1 MKAYETSTYT
11 PEYPL
16 DSLCNHGYSGE
27 VVLLD
32 NEEGEI
38 GRWRGWK
45 DGGADQARW
54 LLGGVP
60 LLGEARVHQLRGSCR
75 PDRDHAPGAG
85 GEEALG
91 LGGPVLEDAELLHA
105 PAGSRGPAGGDLH
118 RLAAA
123 RDVGWCRGGLVLR
136 DPVDLRVVVLELS
149 CGRPLRRPGD
159 HGPALRR
166 PARRNSD
173 RGRGGLTHRQ
183 ADAQPRR
190 TRGLRGSR
198 LRGPLLPLRPV
209 PAGRSGCR
217 GRRPDPE
224 PRDAPRL
231 PGRRARFFGGGGGD
245 CPRPG
250 RVERSA
256 LHAAQP
262 EAPRD
267 LPRALGGTSG
277 GHLPVARWGR
287 RAGEGGAVLHG
298 GGVRHLRRG

>member
-16 DSLCNHGYSGE
+16 DSLCNHGYTGE

-32 NEEGEI
+32 DEEGEI

-118 RLAAA
+118 RLAATRNTWGHRSGLLLHHPFHLRPA
-123 RDVGWCRGGLVLR
+123 PALVPGGGPLR
-136 DPVDLRVVVLELS
+136 CAGYHRP
-149 CGRPLRRPGD
+149 PLRRP
-159 HGPALRR
+159 AC
-166 PARRNSD
+166 RNSD
-173 RGRGGLTHRQ
+173 SGRGGHEDRQAHPQPRRPRCFRCRFLRRHLLPLRTLPGGRGRGGRPWRVAAALRARRVQ
-183 ADAQPRR
+183 GPRAW
-190 TRGLRGSR
+190 L
-198 LRGPLLPLRPV
+198 
-209 PAGRSGCR
+209 R
-217 GRRPDPE
+217 GRRV
-224 PRDAPRL
+224 RH
-231 PGRRARFFGGGGGD
+231 
-245 CPRPG
+245 RPG
-250 RVERSA
+250 RLEWWSA
-256 LHAAQP
+256 LRTAQP

-267 LPRALGGTSG
+267 LRRPLGGT
-277 GHLPVARWGR
+277 R
-287 RAGEGGAVLHG
+287 
-298 GGVRHLRRG
+298 

>member
-16 DSLCNHGYSGE
+16 DSLCNHGYTGE

-32 NEEGEI
+32 DEEGEI

-105 PAGSRGPAGGDLH
+105 PAGSRGAAGGDLH

-123 RDVGWCRGGLVLR
+123 RDLGWYCCGLVLR
-136 DPVDLRVVVLELS
+136 DPVDLRAVALELS
-149 CGRPLRRPGD
+149 CGRPLGRAGH
-159 HGPALRR
+159 HGPALRG
-166 PARRNSD
+166 PARRDSYC
-173 RGRGGLTHRQ
+173 GRGGLTHRQ

-190 TRGLRGSR
+190 PGRLRGSR

-209 PAGRSGCR
+209 PAGRRGCR
-217 GRRPDPE
+217 RRRPDPE
-224 PRDAPRL
+224 PRDARRL
-231 PGRRARFFGGGGGD
+231 PGRRTRFVGGGRGGRR
-245 CPRPG
+245 RPG
-250 RVERSA
+250 
-256 LHAAQP
+256 
-262 EAPRD
+262 
-267 LPRALGGTSG
+267 
-277 GHLPVARWGR
+277 
-287 RAGEGGAVLHG
+287 
-298 GGVRHLRRG
+298 